1 MIEILLLGVLVGLWH
16 AIDIDHIAA
25 IITFIAV
32 DNSSRLRSVVY
43 GLIWGLGHAT
53 MLMIVVL
60 AVMTLKLQIG
70 DEFAWLM
77 EFLVAVM
84 LIALALDLFR
94 RLAKVEVHTHEHQH
108 STETTHSHVHVH
120 MENVDHAPEHHAHGH
135 FKGYFGRALL
145 VGLMHGSAGSAA
157 LILLML
163 QTISSKALGIVY
175 VVMFGLGSTLGMT
188 LLTVI
193 ISAQLHRSHLRSA
206 KWTRALRSCAAIL
219 SLSVGLFLMIKA
231 GAGAGLFM
239 MN

>member
-1 MIEILLLGVLVGLWH
+1 MIEILLLGFLIGLWH
-16 AIDIDHIAA
+16 AMNIDHIAA

-108 STETTHSHVHVH
+108 STEAIHSHVHVH
-120 MENVDHAPEHHAHGH
+120 MENIAHAPEHHTHGH
-135 FKGYFGRALL
+135 YKGYFGRALL

-157 LILLML
+157 MTHIAKSA
-163 QTISSKALGIVY
+163 I
-175 VVMFGLGSTLGMT
+175 LGSRSS
-188 LLTVI
+188 LTE
-193 ISAQLHRSHLRSA
+193 LKLRSA
-206 KWTRALRSCAAIL
+206 MDTASSNAPKIAGRAPSKSRKISDSTRRLFSGI
-219 SLSVGLFLMIKA
+219 VGRVS
-231 GAGAGLFM
+231 
-239 MN
+239 